1 MLADASGI
9 DCARLLGMLG
19 SRSPATNDD
28 SVGGAVSEL
37 LQRARAWV
45 LEVHPHRRHLER
57 TLDWAVELDPRA
69 SEAVRIAAITHDIER
84 AFPDREAGWDSA
96 SSWDDPAYNRWHQ
109 DRCGDMIARW
119 LREQGAEPALVGEV
133 ERLVRSHEVG
143 GWPEAD
149 VLQAADS
156 VSFLE
161 TMVGVVAGW
170 VQSGRAPRERAA
182 GKLRYSLER
191 IAAELPRAREE
202 GAPLLAAALPR
213 LAATQ
218 SPDEVLAA
226 TRLVKRGRIF
236 ALARDRFPGMPLFPG
251 HPEFE
256 VLAYRT
262 PQGIRAAGTQP
273 WGPGNEAGLGYMS
286 ERVSGTTHSGAHID
300 AHAHMTIGPEDRWNA
315 GSARR
320 HLGDF
325 GPLRGDATE
334 IPPLWRRGVLYD
346 IPRHRGVPFL
356 GRGESVGAAELEEI
370 EAATGVAAGAGD
382 VALVR
387 TGYMRHWPD
396 GERMA
401 EHRGPG
407 PDASAAQ
414 LLADRGVVATGSDT
428 ETYEVQP
435 APDPGEPSNPQPVHT
450 LLLIERG
457 IYIMESLDLEELADE
472 GAAEFLFVALP
483 LRIRGATGS
492 MIDPVAVI

>member
-1 MLADASGI
+1 M
-9 DCARLLGMLG
+9 
-19 SRSPATNDD
+19 
-28 SVGGAVSEL
+28 SEL
-37 LQRARAWV
+37 LGRARTWV
-45 LEVHPHRRHLER
+45 LEVHPHPRHLER
-57 TLDWAVELDPRA
+57 TLDWAVELDPQA
-69 SEAVRIAAITHDIER
+69 PEALRIAAITHDIER

-96 SSWDDPAYNRWHQ
+96 ASWDDPAYNRWHQ
-109 DRCGDMIARW
+109 DRCADMVAGW
-119 LREQGAEPALVGEV
+119 LREQGAEPGLVDEV
-133 ERLVRSHEVG
+133 DRLVRNHEVG

-149 VLQAADS
+149 LLQAADS

-182 GKLRYSLER
+182 GKLRHSVER
-191 IAAELPRAREE
+191 IAPGLARARGE
-202 GAPLLAAALPR
+202 GGPLLEAALQR
-213 LAATQ
+213 LAATP

-226 TRLVKRGRIF
+226 TRLVRQGRIV

-251 HPEFE
+251 HPAFQL
-256 VLAYRT
+256 LAYRT
-262 PQGIRAAGTQP
+262 PQGIRATGTRP

-286 ERVSGTTHSGAHID
+286 ELVSGTTHTGAHID

-315 GSARR
+315 GTARE

-346 IPRHRGVPFL
+346 VPGHRGVPFL
-356 GRGESVGAAELEEI
+356 GRGESVGASELREI
-370 EAATGVAAGAGD
+370 EAAGGVAAGAGD
-382 VALVR
+382 VALLR

-396 GERMA
+396 SERMA

-407 PDASAAQ
+407 PDASAAR

-457 IYIMESLDLEELADE
+457 IYIMESLDLEELAAA
-472 GAAEFLFVALP
+472 GATEFLFVALP

-492 MIDPVAVI
+492 MIDPVAVL